1 MTTLLNTLPAAGI
14 RSLPRSL
21 LRYAALYWLFFK
33 NRIKILLEYRVN
45 FLIGAVSTVIM
56 QAAGLLTI
64 WVVMTQIPD
73 LAGWSLPEI
82 LLIYGMITLSKSIN
96 HMFADNLWTIGRDY
110 VRTGTFD
117 RFMVRPVDPLF
128 HLLADRFCHDGIGNF
143 LVGLALVLIAAARL
157 NITWTPWLV
166 LYLAVM
172 VLSGG
177 FIFIALNLMTSVSGF
192 WLMDSVPVTRV
203 VFEMHEFAKY
213 PLAIYP
219 RFIGVLLTAIIPY
232 GFASFYPASYLLGRE
247 QSPALIWG
255 APLVAVMLM
264 MIALAVWRFGLRH
277 YSSTGT

>member
-1 MTTLLNTLPAAGI
+1 MTTLPNTVPDTMPRTWL
-14 RSLPRSL
+14 RSLRH
-21 LRYAALYWLFFK
+21 YAALYWLFFK
-33 NRIKILLEYRVN
+33 NRIKILMEYRVN

-73 LAGWSLPEI
+73 LAGWSLSEI
-82 LLIYGMITLSKSIN
+82 LLIYGLITLSKSIN

-143 LVGLALVLIAAARL
+143 LVGLALVLIAASRL
-157 NITWTPWLV
+157 NINWTAGHV

-213 PLAIYP
+213 PLTIYP
-219 RFIGVLLTAIIPY
+219 RFIGVLLTALIPY
-232 GFASFYPASYLLGRE
+232 GFASFYPASYLLGRD
-247 QSPALIWG
+247 QSPVFVWG
-255 APLVAVMLM
+255 APLVAGGLM
-264 MIALAVWRFGLRH
+264 MVGLAVWRFGLRH

>member
-1 MTTLLNTLPAAGI
+1 ML
-14 RSLPRSL
+14 
-21 LRYAALYWLFFK
+21 
-33 NRIKILLEYRVN
+33 
-45 FLIGAVSTVIM
+45 
-56 QAAGLLTI
+56 
-64 WVVMTQIPD
+64 
-73 LAGWSLPEI
+73 
-82 LLIYGMITLSKSIN
+82 
-96 HMFADNLWTIGRDY
+96 ADNLWTIGRDY

-157 NITWTPWLV
+157 NISWTAGHV

-177 FIFIALNLMTSVSGF
+177 FIFIALNLMAAVSGF

-213 PLAIYP
+213 PLTIYP
-219 RFIGVLLTAIIPY
+219 RFIGVLLTALIPY
-232 GFASFYPASYLLGRE
+232 GFASFYPASYLLGRDL
-247 QSPALIWG
+247 SPVFAWG
-255 APLVAVMLM
+255 APLVAAGLM
-264 MIALAVWRFGLRH
+264 MIGLAVWRFGLRH

>member
-1 MTTLLNTLPAAGI
+1 MRTESITLPAAAT
-14 RSLPRSL
+14 RSLPRTL
-21 LRYAALYWLFFK
+21 LRYASLYWLFFK
-33 NRIKILLEYRVN
+33 NRIKILMEYRVN
-45 FLIGAVSTVIM
+45 FVIGAVSTVIM

-64 WVVMTQIPD
+64 WVIMAQIPD
-73 LAGWSLPEI
+73 LAGWTLPEI
-82 LLIYGMITLSKSIN
+82 LLIYGLITLSKSIN

-110 VRTGTFD
+110 IRTGTFD

-143 LVGLALVLIAAARL
+143 LVGLVLVLISAARL

-166 LYLAVM
+166 LFMMVM

-213 PLAIYP
+213 PLTIYP

-247 QSPALIWG
+247 QSPGLVWG
-255 APLVAVMLM
+255 APLVAAVLM
-264 MIALAVWRFGLRH
+264 MIALGVWRFGMRH

>member
-1 MTTLLNTLPAAGI
+1 MITALPHYT
-14 RSLPRSL
+14 S
-21 LRYAALYWLFFK
+21 LYWLFFK
-33 NRIKILLEYRVN
+33 NRIKILMEYRVN

-64 WVVMTQIPD
+64 WVVMAQIPD
-73 LAGWSLPEI
+73 LDGWSLPEI
-82 LLIYGMITLSKSIN
+82 LLIYGLITLSKSIN
-96 HMFADNLWTIGRDY
+96 HMFADNLWTLGRDY

-143 LVGLALVLIAAARL
+143 LVGAALVIIASSRLNVVWTPLTVGYLAL
-157 NITWTPWLV
+157 
-166 LYLAVM
+166 M

-213 PLAIYP
+213 PLTIYP
-219 RFIGVLLTAIIPY
+219 RFIGVLLTAVIPY
-232 GFASFYPASYLLGRE
+232 GFASFFPATFLLGRD
-247 QSPALIWG
+247 SNPLLAWG
-255 APLVAVMLM
+255 APLVAAVLM
-264 MIALAVWRFGLRH
+264 AIALAVWRFGLRH